1 MVIKNILAFYINSRR
16 VESPTE
22 AEAQCSFLEETGLV
36 DGIITDDSDVFLFG
50 GRHVYRN
57 IFEKGDFAHAYKMS
71 YIEGDMA
78 LNREKLILLALF
90 LGSDYTMGIRGVGI
104 VNAMEIVTA
113 FDSIEALRRFK
124 EWAEVPDVLLEN
136 ASEHY
141 KNGIL
146 LKKKNSIKI
155 D

>member
-1 MVIKNILAFYINSRR
+1 M
-16 VESPTE
+16 ESPTE
-22 AEAQCSFLEETGLV
+22 AEAQCSYLEQAGLV

-57 IFEKGDFAHAYKMS
+57 IFEKGDYAHSYKMS
-71 YIEGDMA
+71 YIENEMC
-78 LNREKLILLALF
+78 LNREQLIFLALF

-104 VNAMEIVTA
+104 VNAIEIVTA
-113 FDSIEALRRFK
+113 FDNVEALKRFR

-141 KNGIL
+141 RNGIVKTYL
-146 LKKKNSIKI
+146 E
-155 D
+155 